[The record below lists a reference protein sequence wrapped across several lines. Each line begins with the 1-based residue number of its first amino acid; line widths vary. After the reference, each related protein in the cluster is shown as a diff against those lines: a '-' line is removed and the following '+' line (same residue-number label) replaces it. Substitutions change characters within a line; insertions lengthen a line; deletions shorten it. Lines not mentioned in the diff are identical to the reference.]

1 MSEFVESDPVGYL
14 VAGTFLKGTS
24 LENDE
29 SDRAKMFDPLLQS
42 VVRSQQARVVHAL
55 QRKQAMRNGLKDYKI
70 DALDGSGLLA
80 CPSDGPLG
88 TACMSFSVS
97 ISVSP
102 SLSLFIVAP

>member
-70 DALDGSGLLA
+70 DAFSMGLLA
-80 CPSDGPLG
+80 R
-88 TACMSFSVS
+88 SFAR
-97 ISVSP
+97 
-102 SLSLFIVAP
+102 SLARFIHYLAPRCSLCSRIPVFRLHIG